1 MIGTDIMKMI
11 DEKRED
17 FFWKEWRD
25 ILLAE
30 FEGRLGAMGAKGFRS
45 IPARKAF
52 IAIFL
57 QVKGFSVPAADI
69 LLEAIKVIKE
79 KDALHSPEDFDAIAM
94 LGHRLGM
101 IESVVELKQY
111 LQDVRTVLKPEGQIL
126 LTSLDVPAANE
137 PECRSSPVLSHKQF
151 QQADLIGPFFAILR
165 IKADN
170 LKSQAAAANWQ
181 CEIIYRQDDN
191 SYFARLSL

>member
-1 MIGTDIMKMI
+1 MI
-11 DEKRED
+11 DETRED

-94 LGHRLGM
+94 LGHRIGM
-101 IESVVELKQY
+101 VENSVELKQY
-111 LQDVRTVLKPEGQIL
+111 LQNVQAVLKSEGQIL

-137 PECRSSPVLSHKQF
+137 PECRLSPILRMQQF
-151 QQADLIGPFFAILR
+151 QQANLIGPFFAILR
-165 IKADN
+165 IKANN

-181 CEIIYRQDDN
+181 CEIIYRQDDIN
-191 SYFARLSL
+191 YFARLCL